1 MAVLAIEST
10 TIKDDYVTVEAIIED
25 VALIYGGG
33 NWHPPEYAPAL
44 CRAGFYLDEGEQIP
58 TCEAGFCS
66 YLDSL
71 DLDWELI
78 PIDNSDWDID

>member
-1 MAVLAIEST
+1 MAVLVIEST
-10 TIKDDYVTVEAIIED
+10 EIKDDYVTVEAIIGD
-25 VALIYGGG
+25 MALIYRGS

-44 CRAGFYLDEGEQIP
+44 CRASFYLDEGEQIP

-78 PIDNSDWDID
+78 PIDNSDYDID